1 MNLARGIKLG
11 PYEILAPIGAGGM
24 GEVWRARDT
33 RLGRIVA
40 IKKVREQHSE
50 RFKQEARS
58 IAALN
63 HSFICQLYDIGPDY
77 LVLEYVEGKPLSS
90 PLPEKEAVRL
100 AIQIATAL
108 EAAHKKGIIHRDLKP
123 ANIMVTDEGSVKL
136 LDFGL
141 AKLYEQ
147 DASIS
152 TSATADFPATQTG
165 AVLGTVAY
173 MSPEQAQG
181 QPADARSDIFSFGL
195 VLYEML
201 SGRRAFAGESPVATA
216 LSLVKDEPP
225 PLQASPSLEKIVRR
239 CLAKNPPGRYQ
250 TMSDVKTALEQ
261 VFEEKAKVVAEP
273 QPSIAVLPFVNMS
286 GDKEQE
292 YFSDGLA
299 EEIINVLAHIPG
311 LRVAGRT
318 SSFFFRSKD
327 VEFVEIG
334 KKLNVGHILE
344 GSVRK
349 AGNRIRVTAQL
360 INVADG
366 FHLWSERYDREMTDV
381 FAIQDEISQA
391 IAEKL
396 RVRLSGEGPLV
407 KRHTE
412 NVEAY
417 SLYLKARHHSLK
429 LTPEGLS
436 KGQEYC
442 EQAIAMDPNYAL
454 AWFGLAE
461 IYNIH
466 GYFGYMGPKMAYEQC
481 RKAAL
486 KALELDEALPQ
497 AHAIIA
503 TLRAG
508 EYDWKGSER
517 EFARALD
524 ISPEPLDVR
533 YLYNYFYLVPMRR
546 LDEAIAGAKRV
557 LELDPLSPM
566 KQVHLGIYY
575 FYARQW
581 DRAIKQYLNAIEL
594 DPNYYIAHSNLG
606 NLYIQIGKLEDAVQA
621 CETSMQLAGRSSHA
635 IGTLGV
641 AYARAGRTGEARKLL
656 EELNDRAQKTNVPP
670 SMFAH
675 IYFCLGESDKAFDW
689 LEKAVDEQDA
699 LILHFQVSPYS
710 DPLRSHPRFHAL
722 LRKMNL
728 EP

>member
-1 MNLARGIKLG
+1 
-11 PYEILAPIGAGGM
+11 
-24 GEVWRARDT
+24 
-33 RLGRIVA
+33 
-40 IKKVREQHSE
+40 
-50 RFKQEARS
+50 
-58 IAALN
+58 
-63 HSFICQLYDIGPDY
+63 
-77 LVLEYVEGKPLSS
+77 
-90 PLPEKEAVRL
+90 
-100 AIQIATAL
+100 
-108 EAAHKKGIIHRDLKP
+108 
-123 ANIMVTDEGSVKL
+123 
-136 LDFGL
+136 
-141 AKLYEQ
+141 
-147 DASIS
+147 
-152 TSATADFPATQTG
+152 
-165 AVLGTVAY
+165 
-173 MSPEQAQG
+173 
-181 QPADARSDIFSFGL
+181 
-195 VLYEML
+195 
-201 SGRRAFAGESPVATA
+201 
-216 LSLVKDEPP
+216 
-225 PLQASPSLEKIVRR
+225 
-239 CLAKNPPGRYQ
+239 
-250 TMSDVKTALEQ
+250 LEQ
-261 VFEEKAKVVAEP
+261 VFVAKSTVTAAEP

-466 GYFGYMGPKMAYEQC
+466 GYFGYMGPKVAYEQC
-481 RKAAL
+481 RQAAL
-486 KALELDEALPQ
+486 KALELDETLPQ
-497 AHAIIA
+497 AHAIIG